1 MFFLKLNFILIF
13 LIFSDIEDKTLRK
26 LERMGT
32 TGRGPTM
39 PFPEKSE
46 YKPDVEVTYSD
57 KKGRLMSSK
66 EAFRVLSWK

>member
-1 MFFLKLNFILIF
+1 
-13 LIFSDIEDKTLRK
+13 
-26 LERMGT
+26 MGT